1 MTTRDQH
8 YVWKYYLK
16 GWCHNSRQICCL
28 RNTNRKPIWTDP
40 KNIMVERDF
49 YRLTPFSKE
58 DMDFFDYWLNK
69 VCPPEMKAN
78 NRSTFS
84 KFVMVA
90 NGNKSIWGMNNAT
103 ASEKEHVLRLAIELE
118 EILHGDI
125 EKRAVPLLNQ
135 LRQERLDFLC
145 DDESTISFFQF
156 LAHQHF
162 RTKRVRENTR
172 QVLASL
178 RPGLNF
184 SQLRHVFCYCFADN
198 FGGSLFV
205 DRNRLQIVF
214 LRNQNSGF
222 ITGDQPLVNLAA
234 NDNMKHDDV
243 VMYYPLSPQ
252 LAVLVGFTKFQH
264 RSVEISTEIVKQLN
278 ETMAFFSSQFLVA
291 DSETLLMEWVKKPQ
305 RQLDVLSLI
314 T

>member
-84 KFVMVA
+84 KFAMVA